1 MSQSNNAE
9 IMLDKHQE
17 ALNKLNSK
25 QKQAVTQTEGP
36 VLVLAGPGT
45 GKTQVLSIRIGQILK
60 QQDVYPSNILCL
72 TYSNA
77 AVDAM
82 RSRLSSLIGKDAD
95 QVGIYTYHSFSLK
108 LINQKKSKAFGEK
121 QLLSDAQK
129 YMLIEKLIGNHLSET
144 DPNNLK
150 PATRNRIENYTKI
163 FSTLKQENI
172 SVEDIAR
179 HADYCIQELLP
190 NDEDYILKKGG
201 LNAKGKTLKQKI
213 EQFAQDISVM
223 YTDYCEELVK
233 RNKYEFED
241 MLNEVL
247 ILLDENPELLIQLQE
262 TYQYILVDEFQDTNL
277 KQLALLD
284 KLCSGQMEPNF
295 FAVGDDDQCI
305 YRFQGASGRNFNW
318 IRNKFSNLKTI
329 VLDINYRSTP
339 VLLQQA
345 FGLISENR
353 DRQPEKDSP
362 LISGNE
368 SYNDVEHPKPTFK
381 TYENVEQEAAAI
393 VKDIFDNRGKN
404 GRYNEIAILS
414 RKHKDHDLVKKWLQ
428 LYKIPYRLNQTWY
441 NLLETPFGKGL
452 FNLLQFIR
460 CHGENNY
467 LAEGFLMQFM
477 LSKNDS
483 ENVIERYLEYKNSD
497 QKYFYDW
504 LNTNLESLSYTPA
517 LISIINVAIKHKDEI
532 ISLDH
537 LGLLEQIAAVWIKT
551 EITQEEKN
559 TWSEFVATFQE
570 TDRHKTMVSLGD
582 LLWYY
587 DQYNLPIKVNAKKV
601 DDEEDA
607 VILSTIHGSK
617 GLEYDTVYL
626 IAQHK
631 NNWEDSS
638 NAGNVKVPDLL
649 NRYIVPEGDTLE
661 DMRRLIYVAC
671 TRAKTRLHVSLYR
684 NTDSEVPLTQTTL
697 LNPFTSMGDVCI
709 EDIGDFELP
718 RIVTGNYSVAGTPK
732 LMEMIDQRIKDFE
745 ISPSSTATWVR
756 CQNEFLV
763 KHILKIPGTTAEA
776 LAFGTVVHDVL
787 QHVAEQINKQHE
799 QDFVNRIID
808 NEINKNKMSFH
819 STHVEKYR
827 KYAYWLIS
835 NYLEQFPFVKRPD
848 HIESS
853 FGYTLDNGAKVKGKL
868 DRIEIT
874 NDIVKVIDYK
884 TGKYKG
890 VLKEFENSEE
900 PGSQYWRQSMLYSM
914 IMTENFKEAKSISFE
929 FHYPERENG
938 IYDFH
943 YEPNKGFEDWLGSIW
958 KQVNALEFQ
967 KDCSNPA
974 CIYCNNNLN

>member
-36 VLVLAGPGT
+36 VLLLAGPGT

-82 RSRLSSLIGKDAD
+82 RSRLSSLIGKDSD

-150 PATRNRIENYTKI
+150 PATRNRIENYAKI

-213 EQFAQDISVM
+213 EQFSQDISVM
-223 YTDYCEELVK
+223 YTDYCEELLK
-233 RNKYEFED
+233 RNKFEFED

-247 ILLDENPELLIQLQE
+247 FLLDENPELLIQLQE
-262 TYQYILVDEFQDTNL
+262 TYHYILVDEFQDTNL

-381 TYENVEQEAAAI
+381 TYENAEQEAATI
-393 VKDIFDNRGKN
+393 VKDIFDNRGKKV
-404 GRYNEIAILS
+404 RYNEIAILS

-441 NLLETPFGKGL
+441 NLLETPLGKGL

-551 EITQEEKN
+551 EVTQEEKN
-559 TWSEFVATFQE
+559 TWGEFVATFQE

-582 LLWYY
+582 MLWYY

-601 DDEEDA
+601 GDEEDA

-649 NRYIVPEGDTLE
+649 NRYIVPEGDSLE

-684 NTDSEVPLTQTTL
+684 NTDSEVPLTHTTL
-697 LNPFTSMGDVCI
+697 LNPFTSMGDLCI
-709 EDIGDFELP
+709 EDVPDFELP
-718 RIVTGNYSVAGTPK
+718 RIVTGNYSVAGTTK
-732 LMEMIDQRIKDFE
+732 LMEMIDQRIKNFE
-745 ISPSSTATWVR
+745 ISPSSTATWIK

-808 NEINKNKMSFH
+808 NEINKNKASFH

-835 NYLEQFPFVKRPD
+835 NYLEQFPFVKKPD

-874 NDIVKVIDYK
+874 NDTVKVIDYK